1 MRNIPVD
8 LREFRLMVS
17 EEPAVKMR
25 KNERGEQEPVADRET
40 GALQYAVAL
49 FVKTT
54 GQRGEEIRV
63 TLTADPGEGFS
74 EGTLVELVGA
84 MVSPYQFTNDRG
96 EAVSGVSWRAGGLKP
111 VRPARAAA

>member
-8 LREFRLMVS
+8 LRAFRLMVS

-25 KNERGEQEPVADRET
+25 QNGRGEQEPVVDRAS
-40 GALQYAVAL
+40 GVVQYAVAL

-63 TLTADPGEGFS
+63 TLGTDPGEGFV
-74 EGTLVELVGA
+74 EGTVVELVGA
-84 MVSPYQFTNDRG
+84 TVSPYQFTNDRG
-96 EAVSGVSWRAGGLKP
+96 EMVAGVAWRAENLKP
-111 VRPARAAA
+111 VKPARAAA